1 MNTNTDLPSKASM
14 AQGLS
19 TLMKKL
25 ILFALIVI
33 LAACSAGAPT
43 EFEKNLQTWQDSG
56 ITHYR
61 FSLNIGC
68 FCAFRSRMPIAVE
81 VQNGETIS
89 MTYPDGTLVAETD
102 PNYEI
107 FSKHATIDRIF
118 SELEAGQSGAAEEVT
133 VTYDSAHGFPIDIY
147 FDYIKAAA
155 DDELSLTISDFEV
168 LK

>member
-1 MNTNTDLPSKASM
+1 M
-14 AQGLS
+14 S
-19 TLMKKL
+19 TITHLRWQLKQL
-25 ILFALIVI
+25 ILFILIVT
-33 LAACSAGAPT
+33 LTACSTAVPT
-43 EFEKNLQTWQDSG
+43 EFEKNHKTWQDSG

-68 FCAFRSRMPIAVE
+68 FCGFRSRMPIAVE
-81 VQNGETIS
+81 AQNGEIIS

-107 FSKHATIDRIF
+107 FSKHATIDRLF
-118 SELEAGQSGAAEEVT
+118 SELEAGQAGDAEEVT
-133 VTYDSAHGFPIDIY
+133 VTYDSARGFPSNIY

-155 DDELSLTISDFEV
+155 DDELSLTISNFEA